1 MMNKKGVKKFRQ
13 TKAKMVEMAARPVVL
28 DYNDLVDPNTDLNE
42 YIERA
47 FGSGEECLGLC
58 FVSNVPNLLEKRL
71 RLLRLASSLAALP
84 EEELKALESPG
95 SHYSF
100 GWSHGKEI
108 MVLLLVSI

>member
-1 MMNKKGVKKFRQ
+1 
-13 TKAKMVEMAARPVVL
+13 MVETEARPVVL
-28 DYNDLVDPNTDLNE
+28 DYNDLINPNTDLSE

-58 FVSNVPNLLEKRL
+58 FVSNVPNLLEKRFK
-71 RLLRLASSLAALP
+71 LLRLASSLAALS
-84 EEELKALESPG
+84 ENELKALESPE

-108 MVLLLVSI
+108 MVHF